1 MHQRNVQKRN
11 LNPKK
16 KSHNSIQIT
25 TNFNK
30 KKTHTSNQIIVSI
43 QSKYYTK

>member
-1 MHQRNVQKRN
+1 MHQRNVQKSN

-16 KSHNSIQIT
+16 KYHNSIQIT

-30 KKTHTSNQIIVSI
+30 KKHTSNQIIVSI